1 MLELNES
8 QLQEFAKIAGIDD
21 VSKITKSENGED
33 FQPDGIYQNLANAI
47 RTRLEGLLKRI
58 DEVKEQRFKQGWK
71 ESRQSIEQRIKD
83 FGINDFT
90 DAEDAI
96 EKLHTQFEQLK
107 NGQGSNGKPG
117 ELTKEDLE
125 QLPIYKEL
133 LGQSIQARTHKLRQ
147 ELESAQQEK
156 IKLMQEFERKEKF
169 DVLRTHLS
177 RIIKEKNGNMAKAGF
192 DKSVELF
199 VADAG
204 GIDNFDIVRNGAD
217 VTLKPMRVE
226 NGERVPVKDDY
237 YNEVSFEDFTVK
249 RWENIFGFNAA
260 PDGGGA
266 SPKNSGGSGGGSP
279 KYRIESMAQL
289 REMIAKNPD
298 KRAEYMKA
306 FAERNT

>member
-8 QLQEFAKIAGIDD
+8 QLQEFAKMAGIDD
-21 VSKITKSENGED
+21 VSKITKSESGED
-33 FQPDGIYQNLANAI
+33 LKPDGIYQNLSGAI
-47 RTRLEGLLKRI
+47 KSRLEGFAKRV
-58 DEVKEQRFKQGWK
+58 EETKEQRFKQGWK
-71 ESRQSIEQRIKD
+71 ESRQAIEQRIKN
-83 FGINDFT
+83 FGIDDFT
-90 DAEDAI
+90 DAEDAL

-107 NGQGSNGKPG
+107 NGQGGNGKPDK
-117 ELTKEDLE
+117 LTKEDLE
-125 QLPIYKEL
+125 QLPIFKEL
-133 LGQSIQARTHKLRQ
+133 LGQSIQATTQKLRQ

-156 IKLMQEFERKEKF
+156 TKLMQEFERKEKF
-169 DVLRTHLS
+169 DILRTHLS

-199 VADAG
+199 IADAG

-237 YNEVSFEDFTVK
+237 YNEVNFEDFTVK
-249 RWENIFGFNAA
+249 RWDSIFGFNAA

-266 SPKNSGGSGGGSP
+266 SPKNGGGGGGT

-289 REMIAKNPD
+289 KDMIAKNPE
-298 KRAEYMKA
+298 KREEYMKA